1 MTKSQKTINP
11 NERQFQTWFKSN
23 FTGWVSQFHPAVGSD
38 IGCPDLFVLL
48 NSGNVTPVELKIG
61 SLGYEHDELI
71 LSTKEIRPAQI
82 RWHHSLSVAGG
93 FSMIVVGVWAGTT
106 WRVFAINS
114 VLARQWDEKGFV
126 VGSDAIEI
134 DPDDLVNGLADF
146 MFSELGE

>member
-1 MTKSQKTINP
+1 MTKAIKKINP
-11 NERQFQTWFKSN
+11 TEREFQTFYKSR
-23 FTGWVSQFHPAVGSD
+23 FLDWLSQYHPGLSSDVGCAD
-38 IGCPDLFVLL
+38 TLCLINDRIV
-48 NSGNVTPVELKIG
+48 PVELKIG
-61 SLGYEHDELI
+61 SIGYEHDELI